1 MPRDVMAEIR
11 ERIEQ
16 NKIMLFMKGNRH
28 QPMCGFS
35 ATAIRVLEAMDV
47 PYETFDVLG
56 DPEVRE
62 AIKVYSSWPTIP
74 QVYIDGQFI
83 GGSDILR
90 EMYERGEL
98 EPLAQSAA
106 AKS

>member
-1 MPRDVMAEIR
+1 MARDVMAEIKD
-11 ERIEQ
+11 RIERD
-16 NKIMLFMKGNRH
+16 KVVLFMKGTRH

-35 ATAIRVLEAMDV
+35 ATAVRVLDAMDV
-47 PYETFDVLG
+47 PYETYDVLA
-56 DPEVRE
+56 DPELRD

-90 EMYERGEL
+90 EMYEKGEL
-98 EPLAQSAA
+98 EPLAQAA
-106 AKS
+106 SAKS